1 MKVIFLADVKGQGKR
16 AKSRKFQRVMLKIS

>member
-16 AKSRKFQRVMLKIS
+16 VRLRKFQQVTPKIS